1 MIKAI
6 LTNIA
11 FYQLFPFYYD
21 NIALSQKIIV
31 RLYKINL
38 VLCGMIYTV
47 YLLSG
52 SNIGDSKG
60 HLAAA
65 ITELQA
71 NCGKIVAL
79 SSVYKT
85 APWGNTAQAAFLNQA
100 IKLQTSLLPAQL
112 LATIKTL
119 EKKIGRMATEHWGPR
134 VIDIDILFYKEISYH
149 HSQLHIPHKEI
160 CNRLFALLPLAE
172 IAAAESLFPFPI
184 KISTLLSQCAD
195 DSKVELFLEV

>member
-1 MIKAI
+1 
-6 LTNIA
+6 
-11 FYQLFPFYYD
+11 
-21 NIALSQKIIV
+21 
-31 RLYKINL
+31 
-38 VLCGMIYTV
+38 MIYTV

-71 NCGKIVAL
+71 HCGKVVAL

-85 APWGNTAQAAFLNQA
+85 APWGNTAQAVFLNQA
-100 IKLQTSLLPAQL
+100 IKLQTPLLPAQL

-119 EKKIGRMATEHWGPR
+119 EKKIGRTATEHWGPR

-149 HSQLHIPHKEI
+149 HSLLHIPHKEI
-160 CNRLFALLPLAE
+160 SNRRFALLPLAE

-195 DSKVELFLEV
+195 DSKVELLLEA